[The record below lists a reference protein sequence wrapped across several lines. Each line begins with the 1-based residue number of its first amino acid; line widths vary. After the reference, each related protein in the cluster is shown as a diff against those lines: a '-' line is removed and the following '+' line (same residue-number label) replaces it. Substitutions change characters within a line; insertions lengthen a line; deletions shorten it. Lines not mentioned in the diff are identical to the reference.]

1 MRNFGHGMTES
12 MDMCQSGR
20 YTQGRKLSYRCL
32 RIHHTVDPCL
42 ANMGEKEDNGGNE
55 GGPGS
60 ILSDLLAEGIK
71 GFFWGP
77 HGIQIGIGL
86 TIIVVSK
93 LMGYW

>member
-1 MRNFGHGMTES
+1 M
-12 MDMCQSGR
+12 
-20 YTQGRKLSYRCL
+20 
-32 RIHHTVDPCL
+32 

-55 GGPGS
+55 SEHEP
-60 ILSDLLAEGIK
+60 ILIDLLAEGIK

>member
-1 MRNFGHGMTES
+1 MG
-12 MDMCQSGR
+12 SGSACR
-20 YTQGRKLSYRCL
+20 SLDGGFVKW
-32 RIHHTVDPCL
+32 
-42 ANMGEKEDNGGNE
+42 NMGEKEDNGVNE